1 MADRFFCDDVISEKP
16 FLSGAEA
23 HHAIH
28 VLRLKPGHAIELFDG
43 AGTVTEAVIEGV
55 QRDRVTVRATA
66 TSFAEKRTQGTLTIA
81 AVPPKGDR
89 LKWMVEKL
97 TELGVDTYVP
107 LQTKRSVVDPRKS
120 KLDKL
125 AATVTSAMKQCGRR
139 WRMEITEPQTLSSL
153 LQYRSESGDTILL
166 AHPGDAV
173 ESAEAEAEAGCRTLL
188 IGPEGGFTE
197 SEVQLAADHNARQ
210 IAWPNSILR
219 IETAAIAFA
228 ARLRQ

>member
-1 MADRFFCDDVISEKP
+1 MTDRFFCDDVTSEKP

-28 VLRLKPGHAIELFDG
+28 VLRLKPGHAIELLDG
-43 AGTVTEAVIEGV
+43 AGTVAKAVIEVV

-66 TSFAEKRTQGTLTIA
+66 TSFVEKRTQENLTIA

-107 LQTKRSVVDPRKS
+107 LQTERSVVDPRKS

-139 WRMEITEPQTLSSL
+139 WRMEIAEPQSMKSL
-153 LQYRSESGDTILL
+153 LQQCRESKDTVLL
-166 AHPGDAV
+166 AHPGNTV
-173 ESAEAEAEAGCRTLL
+173 EATEAKAGCRTLF

-197 SEVQLAADHNARQ
+197 SEVQLAADYSAHQ

-219 IETAAIAFA
+219 IETAAVAFA
-228 ARLRQ
+228 ARLRP

>member
-1 MADRFFCDDVISEKP
+1 MADRFFCDDLTSDKP
-16 FLSGAEA
+16 CLSGTEA
-23 HHAIH
+23 HHAVH
-28 VLRLKPGHAIELFDG
+28 VLRLKCGQSIQLFDG
-43 AGTVTEAVIEGV
+43 VGTVAEAVIEDI
-55 QRDRVTVRATA
+55 QRARVIARATA
-66 TSFAEKRTQGTLTIA
+66 TSFIQKDTQNSLTVA

-107 LQTKRSVVDPRKS
+107 LLTERSVVDPRKS

-125 AATVTSAMKQCGRR
+125 ATTVTAAMKQSGRR
-139 WRMEITEPQTLSSL
+139 WRMEIGEPQTLPLL
-153 LQYRSESGDTILL
+153 LQHCKDSDDTILL
-166 AHPGDAV
+166 AHPGNTT
-173 ESAEAEAEAGCRTLL
+173 EPTEAEAGGRTLL

-210 IAWPNSILR
+210 IAWPDSILR

-228 ARLRQ
+228 ARLLR

>member
-1 MADRFFCDDVISEKP
+1 MADRFYCGDLSAETP
-16 FLSGAEA
+16 SLSGAEA

-28 VLRLKPGHAIELFDG
+28 VLRVKRGHAIELFDG
-43 AGTVTEAVIEGV
+43 AGTVAEAVVEDV
-55 QRDRVTVRATA
+55 QRDCVIARTAA
-66 TSFAEKRTQGTLTIA
+66 TSFVRKRTHDTLTIA

-107 LQTKRSVVDPRKS
+107 LLTERSVVDPRKS

-125 AATVTSAMKQCGRR
+125 SATVTAAMKQSGRR
-139 WRMEITEPQTLSSL
+139 WRMEIGEPQPLPLL
-153 LQYRSESGDTILL
+153 LQHCCESRDTILL
-166 AHPGDAV
+166 AHPGDTA
-173 ESAEAEAEAGCRTLL
+173 EPAEAETGCRTLL

-210 IAWPNSILR
+210 IAWPDSILR

-228 ARLRQ
+228 ARLRR